1 MCRTP
6 VRAACRTSLAATLF
20 HVRYAPRNACRLV
33 PAHTQA
39 PYAHTFGLRFGRM
52 FVEFSLSAIVSFMA
66 KETVLIDDIDNSVRE
81 GVESVRFSL
90 NGRSYSIDLGESNRN
105 KLEKA
110 LAPFIEH
117 AVSGTPAA
125 PVKKRGGTSV
135 PSKEIRAWAAENG
148 HEVSPRGVIHKDI
161 IAAYNEANGTSY

>member
-1 MCRTP
+1 
-6 VRAACRTSLAATLF
+6 
-20 HVRYAPRNACRLV
+20 
-33 PAHTQA
+33 
-39 PYAHTFGLRFGRM
+39 
-52 FVEFSLSAIVSFMA
+52 MA
-66 KETVLIDDIDNSVRE
+66 KRTVLIDDIDSTVTE

-90 NGRSYSIDLGESNRN
+90 NGRSYSIDLGETNRS

-117 AVSGTPAA
+117 AVSGGPAVPA
-125 PVKKRGGTSV
+125 KKRGGGV

-161 IAAYNEANGTSY
+161 VAAYNEANGTSY